1 MMSKQSR
8 IDILKATAQQ
18 KKQQALERTEQA
30 ISRLIQ
36 AGKRITFSSVAQTAG
51 VSVSYLYKY
60 HEIKERIQVLRQQPN
75 SVKKQ
80 VSSPPPSD
88 RSRAVIIDQ
97 LRQRIQRLEADK
109 QELRQQQ
116 EAIYGRF
123 YQLQASVQPEVEGL
137 RQANASLKAENAWL
151 KAQLA
156 LSASPAP
163 ASVMPPLSDSD
174 TQPGQSSEV
183 DSQIQAELSR
193 LGVELNP
200 TLNRT
205 IGSTTPEIVLT
216 AIEALKEAMMNG
228 SISKP
233 GGWLKRAIEESWRP
247 NQPIPEKEATGD
259 LNQFSQW
266 FNLARSKGLVAAS
279 MRGDDG
285 ELYVF
290 DREGVRYSFEQML
303 ARHPWETLKD

>member
-1 MMSKQSR
+1 MSKQSR

-30 ISRLIQ
+30 IRRLLQ
-36 AGKRITFSSVAQTAG
+36 GDNRINFSSVAQEAG

-60 HEIKERIQVLRQQPN
+60 TEIKERIQALRQHPN
-75 SVKKQ
+75 SGKKRMP
-80 VSSPPPSD
+80 SSPPSD

-97 LRQRIQRLEADK
+97 LRRRIQRLEAEN
-109 QELRQQQ
+109 QQLRQQQ

-137 RQANASLKAENAWL
+137 RQANASLKAENTWL
-151 KAQLA
+151 NAQLA
-156 LSASPAP
+156 LSDSPAP
-163 ASVMPPLSDSD
+163 ASVISPLSDSD
-174 TQPGQSSEV
+174 TKPGQSFEA
-183 DSQIQAELSR
+183 DSQIQAELTR
-193 LGVELNP
+193 LGIELNP

-205 IGSTTPEIVLT
+205 IDSTTPETVLA
-216 AIEALKEAMMNG
+216 AIEALKEALADG
-228 SISKP
+228 PISKP

-247 NQPIPEKEATGD
+247 NQPIPDKGLTGE

-266 FNLARSKGLVAAS
+266 FDLARSKGLVAAS